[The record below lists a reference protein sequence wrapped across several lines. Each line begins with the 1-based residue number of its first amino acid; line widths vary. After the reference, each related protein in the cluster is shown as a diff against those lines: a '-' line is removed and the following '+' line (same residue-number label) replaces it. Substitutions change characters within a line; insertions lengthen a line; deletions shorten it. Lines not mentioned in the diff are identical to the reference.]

1 MLEKLLEL
9 LHYYHRG
16 NFIRWHYI
24 VGMLTD
30 NRGAFLIDDSTW
42 QQMKVKLLAFNNYCV
57 ASIIASLKK
66 KTFVLKS

>member
-16 NFIRWHYI
+16 NFIRWHPLYS
-24 VGMLTD
+24 MLTD

-42 QQMKVKLLAFNNYCV
+42 QQMEVKLLALNNYCV

-66 KTFVLKS
+66 KTFVLIS